1 MHKHNSLKKQNKTMI
16 EKIANEC
23 YMYVNG
29 DTLAKVIC
37 VPDEKAL
44 SDWKLIT
51 QEEADKI
58 VKEKQEQEEQGK
70 LDEHKR
76 KEDRKVN

>member
-1 MHKHNSLKKQNKTMI
+1 MI

-23 YMYVNG
+23 YMYLNG
-29 DTLAKVIC
+29 TTLAKVIC
-37 VPDEKAL
+37 VPNEQAL

-58 VKEKQEQEEQGK
+58 IQEQEEKEEQRK
-70 LDEHKR
+70 LDEQKR
-76 KEDRKVN
+76 KEDRQVN